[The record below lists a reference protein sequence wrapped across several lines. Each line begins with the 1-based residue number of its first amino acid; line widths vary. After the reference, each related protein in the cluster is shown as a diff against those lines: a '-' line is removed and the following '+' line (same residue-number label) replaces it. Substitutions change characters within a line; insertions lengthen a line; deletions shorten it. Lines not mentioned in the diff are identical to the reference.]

1 MGLITNLEK
10 MSKKQSLKKLKIAVV
25 KAADEAVLKS
35 IKHGLETETIEPVL
49 IDDEEKLKHLVEK
62 VGINLDDVM
71 IVDEADD
78 KKAAAKG
85 VELARDKKVEALM
98 KGFIGTGDLL
108 RAVVDKEKGVRS
120 SDLLSHV
127 AVIYVPELSRFVAIT
142 DGGMVVQPNKE
153 QLKTILLH
161 GVEVMQ
167 SIQIAKPKAALLSA
181 SENVM
186 SASDVSVWSK
196 ELTDELADAKDYV
209 VEGPIS
215 LDLSLVPEIAQ
226 AKNYDGKIQGDA
238 DIIVTPDIVS
248 GNTLAKSLTLFG
260 GSEMAGLIIGAQVP
274 IILTSRTS
282 SSDEKYASILLAR
295 QVMQDNE

>member
-10 MSKKQSLKKLKIAVV
+10 INKKKSSGKLKIAVV
-25 KAADEAVLKS
+25 KAADEAVLQA
-35 IKHGLETETIEPVL
+35 IKHGLETKTIAPVL
-49 IDDEEKLKHLVEK
+49 IDDEEKLKQLIEK
-62 VGINLDDVM
+62 VGINLDEVM

-85 VELARDKKVEALM
+85 VELARDKKVAALM
-98 KGFIGTGDLL
+98 KGFIGTGALL
-108 RAVVDKEKGVRS
+108 RAVVDKEKGIRT

-127 AVIYVPELSRFVAIT
+127 AVIYVPDLQRFVAIT
-142 DGGMVVQPNKE
+142 DGGMVIQPNKE

-167 SIQIAKPKAALLSA
+167 SIQITKPKAAFLSA

-186 SASDVSVWSK
+186 PTSDVSVWSK

-209 VEGPIS
+209 VEGPLS

-226 AKNYDGKIQGDA
+226 AKNYEGKIQGDA
-238 DIIVTPDIVS
+238 DIIVTPDIVT

-282 SSDEKYASILLAR
+282 SSDEKYASILLAQ
-295 QVMQDNE
+295 QVMQNNE